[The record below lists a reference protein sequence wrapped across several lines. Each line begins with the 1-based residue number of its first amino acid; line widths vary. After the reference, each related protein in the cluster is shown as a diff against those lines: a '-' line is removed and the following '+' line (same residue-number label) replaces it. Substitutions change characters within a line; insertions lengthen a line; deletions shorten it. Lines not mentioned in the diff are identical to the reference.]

1 MISSVVDNK
10 TLEEKIMKL
19 FKCLALGTLAVSLVG
34 LTGCSSNG
42 DKKNESDNG
51 NVTLKMSVWETYEAP
66 GMKKIAEAYEKE
78 NSKVKV
84 EVEVTPW
91 DQYWTKM
98 EAASTGGTAPDIITM
113 HSNESYRYMS
123 NGALLD
129 LSDMIS
135 DGDINL
141 SNYKK
146 GIEELYQLDGK
157 QYAIPKDV
165 STVALWYNK
174 KLFDEAGVSYPDE
187 SWTWETFLKAAKK
200 LTNSEKGIYGYA
212 ASNNSQD
219 GYNSFIFQNEGTKL
233 NEDRSKSTFDN
244 PNTVEA
250 MQWYIDLIL
259 KEKVSPTNSQLDE
272 NDPAAMFQSG
282 RVAMITHGSWMANQF
297 KNNEYTRENCDVAV
311 LPKGKIRAAQMN
323 GLGYSISASTKYPE
337 EAKDFLKFLAGK
349 EGNEIQAENGT
360 AIPAY
365 NGLADKWAEA
375 FPEFNAQAFVD
386 EVDYGVIR
394 PFNNSTIKWETLETE
409 TLRDAFSGKVTVKE
423 IAPEI
428 QKGTDEIIKDAE

>member
-1 MISSVVDNK
+1 
-10 TLEEKIMKL
+10 MKL
-19 FKCLALGTLAVSLVG
+19 FKCTTLGLLAISLLGI
-34 LTGCSSNG
+34 TGCGSTTNG
-42 DKKNESDNG
+42 KNGSGSG
-51 NVTLKMSVWETYEAP
+51 NVNLKLSLWETYEAP
-66 GMKKIAEAYEKE
+66 GMKEIAKAFEKE
-78 NSKVKV
+78 NPNVNI

-123 NGALLD
+123 NGALLKLDD
-129 LSDMIS
+129 LIEDEIIDM
-135 DGDINL
+135 
-141 SNYKK
+141 SNYKS
-146 GIEELYQLDGK
+146 GIDKLYQYEDS

-174 KLFDEAGVSYPDE
+174 TLFDEAGIPYPDE
-187 SWTWETFLKAAKK
+187 TWTWDIFLDAAKK
-200 LTNSEKGIYGYA
+200 LTNQEKGIYGFA

-219 GYNSFIFQNEGTKL
+219 GYNNFIFQNNGTKL
-233 NEDRSKSTFDN
+233 TENRNESTFN
-244 PNTVEA
+244 TPNTVDA

-297 KNNEYTRENCDVAV
+297 QNNDYTRDNCDVAV
-311 LPKGKIRAAQMN
+311 LPKGKVRATQMN
-323 GLGYSISASTKYPE
+323 GLGYSISATTKYPK
-337 EAKDFLKFLAGK
+337 EAKKFLTFLASK
-349 EGNEIQAENGT
+349 EGNKIQADNGT

-365 NGLADKWAEA
+365 NGLAGEWVKS

-386 EVDYGVIR
+386 EIDYGVLR
-394 PFNNSTIKWETLETE
+394 PFNNSTIKWETFETE
-409 TLRDAFSGKVTVKE
+409 TLRDAFSGKTSVKD
-423 IAPEI
+423 IAAKI
-428 QKGTDEIIKDAE
+428 QDGTNEIIKEAE